1 MIVVV
6 EPPTQ
11 LTRIPKWAGRSTL
24 PRVWDD
30 SCLERDCPAE
40 DWPKC
45 WLTPINKGPGRG
57 TVPQTI
63 IPDIRLKFDLWDL
76 TRPGVSFDWWSAFYC
91 INFRLEINLKCMH
104 DEAESGG
111 IKSQDV
117 RQERRRGGLEIKYQN
132 WDYHFN
138 AGNQQP
144 VKTERNAVMV
154 LFWVLISPHNE
165 VRVQWYTMVS

>member
-45 WLTPINKGPGRG
+45 WLTPINIGPGRWK
-57 TVPQTI
+57 VPQTI
-63 IPDIRLKFDLWDL
+63 IPDIRLKFDLWDPAGL
-76 TRPGVSFDWWSAFYC
+76 AGLVLALIDGQHFIVSISGWKSIWNACMMKPG
-91 INFRLEINLKCMH
+91 RR
-104 DEAESGG
+104 
-111 IKSQDV
+111 IKSRDV
-117 RQERRRGGLEIKYQN
+117 RQEARKLNIKIVIVITISMR
-132 WDYHFN
+132 
-138 AGNQQP
+138 ATINQQRQ
-144 VKTERNAVMV
+144 ECGDGFV
-154 LFWVLISPHNE
+154 LSFNFAS
-165 VRVQWYTMVS
+165 QWGQYNGAT